1 MDLLCLCVFGTLGQ
15 ICLYELIKRFK
26 PSIYA
31 LFTVFRK
38 VLTITISI
46 LAYGH
51 ETNLVQIAGIAIV
64 FSGLFYELHSQID
77 AKKAK

>member
-1 MDLLCLCVFGTLGQ
+1 M
-15 ICLYELIKRFK
+15 YELIKRFR

-46 LAYGH
+46 LVYKH
-51 ETNLVQIAGIAIV
+51 ETKLIQIVGIVMV
-64 FSGLFYELHSQID
+64 FNGLFYELHGQLKVRKI
-77 AKKAK
+77 KN